1 MNELKDAFLS
11 LKINKSLR
19 YYDVSLNVLKKCFKS
34 LFETLKYLFNL
45 SIEKGIF
52 PDDLKIAKVTPI

>member
-19 YYDVSLNVLKKCFKS
+19 YDDVSLNVLKKYFKS
-34 LFETLKYLFNL
+34 LLETLKYLFTL
-45 SIEKGIF
+45 SIENGIF
-52 PDDLKIAKVTPI
+52 SDDLKIAKVTPI

>member
-19 YYDVSLNVLKKCFKS
+19 YDDVSLNVFKKYFKS
-34 LFETLKYLFNL
+34 LLETLKYLFNL
-45 SIEKGIF
+45 SIENGIF
-52 PDDLKIAKVTPI
+52 SDDLKIAKVTPI